1 MNATTTAGTLDQSGA
16 LLRYPGWRMVFIGVI
31 CMMIT
36 FGIPISVL
44 PLVYT
49 EVMKEFGWTM
59 SQATFAF
66 SLKQW
71 TMALLALLVVAP
83 FVEKFG
89 LRAMMITSCVVT
101 GAAMVSFLFIASIWS
116 YNLAVLS
123 LGFGQAFTIIGVKIL
138 ISRWFTRRQ
147 GVAVGVALA
156 GSSFG
161 GAIFPLLFAGLAQ
174 AYGWRMA
181 MAGLSLSIWLI
192 VLPAYLLIARENPT
206 EEDIAPEAIKG
217 DASMAARMLKQADN
231 GPNIRQILSHPAFWC
246 AGIGIA
252 LISGVDGGM
261 FQHTALYVENDLHF
275 GKGAAAG
282 AISVMFALGVVAK
295 IGAGWVFDRLSIRG
309 VQLWWAM
316 VVVAVLM
323 AFTVQ
328 GAATLA
334 IFVLVRGLAHGGLV
348 ADSPIIAKHS
358 YGPKEL
364 NKVLPF
370 FTFFLGLGGGL
381 GPLLLAMSHDR
392 YHSYTIGF
400 IVTALCGLVA
410 VGLLSFVPPTFRNQI
425 LKIKQTS

>member
-1 MNATTTAGTLDQSGA
+1 MEAISSGA
-16 LLRYPGWRMVFIGVI
+16 YDQAGSLLRYPGWRMVLVGMI
-31 CMMIT
+31 CMTIT

-44 PLVYT
+44 PLVYN

-59 SQATFAF
+59 TQATFAF

-71 TMALLALLVVAP
+71 TMAIISLLIVAP
-83 FVEKFG
+83 FVEKLG
-89 LRAMMITSCVVT
+89 LRAMMVTSCLVT
-101 GAAMVSFLFIASIWS
+101 GLAMMSFLFISSLWS
-116 YNLAVLS
+116 YDLAVLS

-138 ISRWFTRRQ
+138 VSRWFTRRQ
-147 GVAVGVALA
+147 GLAVGIALA

-161 GAIFPLLFAGLAQ
+161 GAIFPLLFTGLAS

-206 EEDIAPEAIKG
+206 EEQIAPEAVSRR
-217 DASMAARMLKQADN
+217 DPSLAAAILKHADN
-231 GPNIRQILSHPAFWC
+231 GPNIGQILRSPAFWC

-252 LISGVDGGM
+252 IISGVDGGM
-261 FQHTALYVENDLHF
+261 FQHTALYVEKDLHF

-282 AISVMFALGVVAK
+282 AVSITFALGVVAK
-295 IGAGWVFDRLSIRG
+295 ILAGWVFDRFSIRG
-309 VQLWWAM
+309 VQAWWAL
-316 VVVAVLM
+316 VAIAVLA

-328 GAATLA
+328 GAVTLG
-334 IFVLVRGLAHGGLV
+334 IFVIVRGLAHGGLV

-364 NKVLPF
+364 NKILPY

-381 GPLLLAMSHDR
+381 GPLLLAVSHDHF
-392 YHSYTIGF
+392 HSYTVGF
-400 IVTALCGLVA
+400 LAAAALGVVA
-410 VGLLSFVPPTFRNQI
+410 VGLLSFVQPTYRNLI
-425 LKIKQTS
+425 LKKTS